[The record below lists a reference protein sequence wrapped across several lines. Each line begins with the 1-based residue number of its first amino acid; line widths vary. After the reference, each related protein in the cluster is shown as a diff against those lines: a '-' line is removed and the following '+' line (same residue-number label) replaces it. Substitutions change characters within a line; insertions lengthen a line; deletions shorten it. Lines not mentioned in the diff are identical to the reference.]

1 MTNNN
6 GRSHNIPGI
15 INEQQRIQGLST
27 SNVWLSVL
35 EICSHFSYT
44 LLCYILNG
52 YDGALAK
59 FYILWLFG

>member
-1 MTNNN
+1 MTNND

-35 EICSHFSYT
+35 EICSTFSYT
-44 LLCYILNG
+44 LFCCILNG

-59 FYILWLFG
+59 FYIQWLFG